1 MCASR
6 MDRDRVVVRAVQVAL
21 VAVGGFAGAVSRWG
35 VALALPAAFPWGT
48 LAVNVAGSLLLGA
61 LVADGRF
68 GEWLP
73 AGARLLLATGF
84 LSSFTTYSTFAAET
98 VALGPTL
105 GAVNVGANYAL
116 GLGAALLGRHLAG
129 AT

>member
-1 MCASR
+1 
-6 MDRDRVVVRAVQVAL
+6 MDQRRLVLRATQTAL

-35 VALALPAAFPWGT
+35 VALALPDAFPWGT
-48 LAVNVAGSLLLGA
+48 LVVNVTGSLLLGM

-73 AGARLLLATGF
+73 AGARLAIATGF

-98 VALGPTL
+98 MSLGPTL
-105 GAVNVGANYAL
+105 GTVNILANYTL
-116 GLGAALLGRHLAG
+116 GFAAAILGRRLAG
-129 AT
+129 VEL